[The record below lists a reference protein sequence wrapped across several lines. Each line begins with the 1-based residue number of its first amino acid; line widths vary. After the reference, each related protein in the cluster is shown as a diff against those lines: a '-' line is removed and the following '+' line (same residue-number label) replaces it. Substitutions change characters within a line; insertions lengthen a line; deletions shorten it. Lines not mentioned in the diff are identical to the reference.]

1 MNNPSVPDR
10 IIDAAI
16 ELVRTQ
22 GYKGATTRA
31 IANKA
36 GVNEVTLFRHFG
48 SKKGIVEAAVNR
60 FSFVEPL
67 KRTLEHEVTWDLEAD
82 LRLIATQYHRIFEQ
96 NGDMMLIGI
105 RESGIVPDL
114 DKMIARIPLGMKGHL
129 MDYMN
134 EMHRRGKLIDTNIEA
149 AVMNFIWLNFGFVL
163 SKARLGS
170 QVTSIGVEEFIDNS
184 IRLFAR
190 ALTP

>member
-60 FSFVEPL
+60 FSYVEPL
-67 KRTLEHEVTWDLEAD
+67 KRILEYEVTWDLEAD

-96 NGDMMLIGI
+96 NGDLMLIGI
-105 RESGIVPDL
+105 REAGMIPDL
-114 DKMIARIPLGMKGHL
+114 DQMIARIPLGMKGHL

-134 EMHRRGKLIDTNIEA
+134 EMHRIGKLIDTNIEA

-163 SKARLGS
+163 SKARLGT
-170 QVTSIGVEEFIDNS
+170 QVTSIGTKEFIDNS
-184 IRLFAR
+184 IQLFAR